1 VFPTYLIFDPLFL
14 ACFAYAMWNGGAP
27 ERIGAA
33 IFCAGVLLTLLEFP
47 GVAAGFRTVETGIFV
62 VDIVTLVAFLILA
75 LRAERFWPLWMAAFQ
90 ALGTAGHLVKILDP
104 VQMRWGYAFL
114 IAIWS
119 YPMLLVLALGTWRH
133 RQRLARLGVDKSW
146 STFRW

>member
-90 ALGTAGHLVKILDP
+90 ALGTAGHLVKI
-104 VQMRWGYAFL
+104 
-114 IAIWS
+114 WS